1 MFKSIERS
9 WKLAQQSWA
18 LLMKDRELLLFP
30 ILSGV
35 TVLLVLGSLLVP
47 TAALGLWS
55 QARIGFPL
63 FVPAF
68 FFYFVSSTIVI
79 FFNAAMV
86 SAVQIRMRGGDPTL
100 MDGLRG
106 AWRRI
111 GSILGY
117 AAIAATVGL
126 LLRMLRERGG
136 LLGRVAAFFG
146 GLGWALATY
155 VAIPVLVAEGVGP
168 IDAIQRSARLIRNTW
183 GHQVAGHVGFGVVQ
197 MLVGAAILLVS
208 LPLIVLS
215 IQGGF
220 WPLAIAIG
228 ALGVAAL
235 VTSTIVFSALTTVY
249 QTAVHRYAVTGDV
262 YGFDGKLLEGGN
274 PS

>member
-1 MFKSIERS
+1 MFSSIERS

-18 LLMKDRELLLFP
+18 LLMKDKELLLFP
-30 ILSGV
+30 VLSGV
-35 TVLLVLGSLLVP
+35 TVLLVMASLILP
-47 TAALGLWS
+47 TAALGLWT

-63 FVPAF
+63 FIPAF

-111 GSILGY
+111 GSILAY

-126 LLRMLRERGG
+126 ILRMLRERGG
-136 LLGRVAAFFG
+136 VMGRIAAFFG

-155 VAIPVLVAEGVGP
+155 VAVPVLVAEGVGP

-183 GHQVAGHVGFGVVQ
+183 GHQVAGHVGFGLVQ
-197 MLVGAAILLVS
+197 TLVGLAIVVACAPLVA
-208 LPLIVLS
+208 LS

-220 WPLAIAIG
+220 WPLTVAVG

-235 VTSTIVFSALTTVY
+235 VTSTIIFSALTTIY

-262 YGFDGKLLEGGN
+262 YGFDGQLLEGGA
-274 PS
+274 SS